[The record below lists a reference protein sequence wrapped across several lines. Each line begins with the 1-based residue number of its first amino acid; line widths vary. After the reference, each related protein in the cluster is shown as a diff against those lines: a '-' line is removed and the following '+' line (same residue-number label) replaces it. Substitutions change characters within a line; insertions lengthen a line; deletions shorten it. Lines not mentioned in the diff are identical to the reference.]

1 MLKIPS
7 NILPFDS
14 RICKESNIIIVIII
28 HNQSLTND
36 KRLETN
42 KRLVSRSSL
51 SSLSLRF
58 FSVLIV
64 LVFVFFCLN
73 SLSLRYF
80 LSLNSLSLSS
90 LSLGSLSLGS
100 LSLISLSF
108 FLSLSS
114 LSLSF
119 FLVLV
124 VLVLVFFLVLVV
136 VVFKTR

>member
-90 LSLGSLSLGS
+90 LSLGSLSL
-100 LSLISLSF
+100 ISLSF